1 MKIIVTVR
9 GRLKGDEAQ
18 AQRDHDATV
27 DKLSPIGRSIGSV
40 GHQAY
45 LNPQDRREFL
55 AMDTWTSM
63 DGLQK
68 FMSDPNTAAE
78 IGKLFENPPDVT
90 VWVESGWRSFMD
102 A

>member
-18 AQRDHDATV
+18 AQRDHDMTV
-27 DKLSPIGRSIGSV
+27 DQLSQVARPLGSV

-45 LNPQDRREFL
+45 LNPQDRREFF
-55 AMDTWTSM
+55 AIDTWSNM
-63 DGLQK
+63 EGLQK

-78 IGKLFENPPDVT
+78 IGKLFDGPPQVS
-90 VWVESGWRSFMD
+90 VWVEAGWRSFGE
-102 A
+102 